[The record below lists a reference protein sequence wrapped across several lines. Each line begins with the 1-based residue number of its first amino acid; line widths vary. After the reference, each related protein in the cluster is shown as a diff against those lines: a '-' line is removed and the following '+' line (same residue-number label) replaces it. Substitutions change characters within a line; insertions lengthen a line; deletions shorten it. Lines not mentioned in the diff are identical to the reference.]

1 MNLQLQFLRE
11 DIRKQ
16 NEQASRKKSSA
27 EAQIIIGNIL
37 LFISAVVIL
46 VLAIFSAYS
55 PGLVGNSI
63 LITILGCCFGSGIAL
78 HGMAGILLF
87 LVGMYRRYTAEQ
99 ELNAAEDASRR
110 LMQLVTEDDM
120 QRLNPVQKP

>member
-1 MNLQLQFLRE
+1 
-11 DIRKQ
+11 
-16 NEQASRKKSSA
+16 
-27 EAQIIIGNIL
+27 
-37 LFISAVVIL
+37 
-46 VLAIFSAYS
+46 
-55 PGLVGNSI
+55 
-63 LITILGCCFGSGIAL
+63 
-78 HGMAGILLF
+78 MAGILLF